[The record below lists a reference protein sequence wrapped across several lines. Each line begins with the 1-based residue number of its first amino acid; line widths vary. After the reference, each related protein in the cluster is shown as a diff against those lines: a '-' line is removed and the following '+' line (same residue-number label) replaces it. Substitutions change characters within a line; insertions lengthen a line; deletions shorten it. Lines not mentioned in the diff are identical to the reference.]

1 MTALGAERKH
11 VHPIDRHPLTV
22 RERSFVLRPSDGKVC
37 PNPAIAQHLNSMLDR
52 IGELVEANRQVSDN
66 VAHDLR
72 TQLTRVRGRLEQADN
87 QHYDPDRYRALLAT
101 TIGELDEIL
110 RIFSSLLRIAR
121 IEAQAQRA
129 AFHRINLSE
138 LAREVVDLFEPTAE
152 QNRMTLRMGKTE
164 PIAIRGDRDLLFDA
178 LSNLLDNAIKHGSS
192 GGAVTVEVQRTAAGG
207 PILVVADRGPGI
219 PWDEKKNVIKRF
231 YRLERSRQR
240 PGSGLGLS
248 LVEAVAQLHDTRIE
262 LLDNNPG
269 LKVELH
275 FPSAATTRSVADLHD
290 LSPAAVRR

>member
-1 MTALGAERKH
+1 
-11 VHPIDRHPLTV
+11 
-22 RERSFVLRPSDGKVC
+22 
-37 PNPAIAQHLNSMLDR
+37 
-52 IGELVEANRQVSDN
+52 
-66 VAHDLR
+66 
-72 TQLTRVRGRLEQADN
+72 
-87 QHYDPDRYRALLAT
+87 
-101 TIGELDEIL
+101 
-110 RIFSSLLRIAR
+110 
-121 IEAQAQRA
+121 
-129 AFHRINLSE
+129 
-138 LAREVVDLFEPTAE
+138 
-152 QNRMTLRMGKTE
+152 MGKTE

-178 LSNLLDNAIKHGSS
+178 LSNLPDNAIKHGSS

-269 LKVELH
+269 
-275 FPSAATTRSVADLHD
+275 
-290 LSPAAVRR
+290 

>member
-1 MTALGAERKH
+1 M
-11 VHPIDRHPLTV
+11 
-22 RERSFVLRPSDGKVC
+22 
-37 PNPAIAQHLNSMLDR
+37 
-52 IGELVEANRQVSDN
+52 SDN

-72 TQLTRVRGRLEQADN
+72 TPLTRVRGRLEQAYN

-275 FPSAATTRSVADLHD
+275 FPSAATTRSVEDLHD
-290 LSPAAVRR
+290 LSPAAARR

>member
-72 TQLTRVRGRLEQADN
+72 TPLTRVRGRLEQAYN

-121 IEAQAQRA
+121 THRGASAKSRIPPHQFVRA
-129 AFHRINLSE
+129 
-138 LAREVVDLFEPTAE
+138 
-152 QNRMTLRMGKTE
+152 
-164 PIAIRGDRDLLFDA
+164 
-178 LSNLLDNAIKHGSS
+178 
-192 GGAVTVEVQRTAAGG
+192 
-207 PILVVADRGPGI
+207 
-219 PWDEKKNVIKRF
+219 
-231 YRLERSRQR
+231 R
-240 PGSGLGLS
+240 P
-248 LVEAVAQLHDTRIE
+248 
-262 LLDNNPG
+262 
-269 LKVELH
+269 
-275 FPSAATTRSVADLHD
+275 
-290 LSPAAVRR
+290 